1 MTEGLIADFDYS
13 GIAIITW
20 ANFTPRSHS
29 QLQKQNKTD
38 LSHLPEAELL
48 IIFKNFRS
56 IIK

>member
-29 QLQKQNKTD
+29 QLQNQNKTGLFH
-38 LSHLPEAELL
+38 LSQTELL
-48 IIFKNFRS
+48 IIFKTFRL
-56 IIK
+56 IKC